1 MEMVQHKDNQQM
13 DGQVK
18 KNLMKVAFFWDVHDW
33 TVVVVAGC
41 SFDRED
47 GIATTDN
54 VTLEDGGPANK
65 LMLMKMLMI
74 M

>member
-1 MEMVQHKDNQQM
+1 MEMVQQKDNQQM

-18 KNLMKVAFFWDVHDW
+18 ENLMKVGFFWDVNW
-33 TVVVVAGC
+33 TVVFEGC

-47 GIATTDN
+47 GNATTDN

-65 LMLMKMLMI
+65 LMLLMMLMI

>member
-1 MEMVQHKDNQQM
+1 MN
-13 DGQVK
+13 GQVK
-18 KNLMKVAFFWDVHDW
+18 ENLMKVGFFWDVHDW

-47 GIATTDN
+47 GNATTEN

-65 LMLMKMLMI
+65 LMLMMMV
-74 M
+74 MTM

>member
-1 MEMVQHKDNQQM
+1 M

-18 KNLMKVAFFWDVHDW
+18 ENLMKVAFFWDVNW

-47 GIATTDN
+47 GNATTEN
-54 VTLEDGGPANK
+54 VTLEDGGQAKK
-65 LMLMKMLMI
+65 LRLMIMLMI